1 MSYRTFKRLLGETS
15 LERKCRFLFGG
26 GLFLLIS
33 GSFLLYGRYTSQTVL
48 DQNRVF
54 GQLLIAPILYEK
66 HWHALELERDQEFE
80 KVLRAMSQDLKPPE
94 LGDYSWSLIKAGGK
108 DPAKG
113 ASEQLDHEVLA
124 KLALGDNEYTQRI
137 RTGDGSYSFR
147 YYGAVR
153 ASKSCVTCH
162 SIDIPDLKE
171 GDLLGMAKI
180 NIPLSNTDR
189 ALAMNK
195 ALLFATAIGTSFLA
209 MIAAY
214 AIVRYVIVKPVL
226 HLKDVSDTIARGNLD
241 LRADIRTGDEFEE
254 LSHAFNRMLRHLVAV
269 QEELRQVNCDLDGKV
284 DELAKVNLTLFEMNN
299 LKSDFMATMSHE
311 LRTPLNSILGF
322 SDVLADAANLDERQ
336 QRYVRNIQTSGK
348 DLLVLI
354 NDILDLAKIE
364 SGRMEIRIVEFSLHD
379 LTERLVNMVRPLAE
393 RKNIELALDD
403 DSAVPLLKQDMG
415 KLQQILYN
423 LLSNAIKF
431 TPEGGRVKVISRL
444 IDADHFE
451 LIVED
456 TGVGIPLEDQETIFE
471 KFRQGNTALGKRRE
485 NITREYAGTG
495 LGLSIVRELS
505 RLLDGE
511 VTLVSEL
518 GKGSTFTVSVPV
530 ELRIRETPLDSE
542 LDEQSQELNRLRRV
556 DLGLVGVK
564 PLRAGVGS

>member
-15 LERKCRFLFGG
+15 LERKCRFLLGG

-33 GSFLLYGRYTSQTVL
+33 ASFLFYGRHTTNMVV

-54 GQLLIAPILYEK
+54 GQLLIAPIMYEK
-66 HWHALELERDQEFE
+66 HWRYFERDRDEGEFE
-80 KVLRAMSQDLKPPE
+80 KVLTRMSQDLKPIDIK
-94 LGDYSWSLIKAGGK
+94 DYSWALIKAHGS

-113 ASEQLDHEVLA
+113 ASEQLDHDALA
-124 KLALGDNEYTQRI
+124 KLALGDDEYTF
-137 RTGDGSYSFR
+137 RTTDGFFR

-153 ASKSCVTCH
+153 ASSSCMACH
-162 SIDIPDLKE
+162 TIDTPNLKE
-171 GDLLGMAKI
+171 GDLLGMVKI
-180 NIPLSNTDR
+180 IIPLSNTER
-189 ALAMNK
+189 ALAWNN
-195 ALLFATAIGTSFLA
+195 AILFATAIGTSFLA
-209 MIAAY
+209 WLAAY
-214 AIVRYVIVKPVL
+214 AIIRYVIVKPVI
-226 HLKDVSDTIARGNLD
+226 HLKDVSDSIARGNLD
-241 LRADIRTGDEFEE
+241 LRADIRTGDEYEE

-322 SDVLADAANLDERQ
+322 SDVLADAVNLDERQ
-336 QRYVRNIQTSGK
+336 HRYVRNIQTSGK

-379 LTERLVNMVRPLAE
+379 LTERLVNMVRPLSE
-393 RKNIELALDD
+393 RKNIELTIEDD
-403 DSAVPLLKQDMG
+403 PQLPLVKQDMG

-431 TPEGGRVKVISRL
+431 TPEGGRVKVISRRAGS
-444 IDADHFE
+444 DQFS

-456 TGVGIPLEDQETIFE
+456 TGVGIALEDQETIFE
-471 KFRQGNTALGKRRE
+471 KFRQGNTALGQRRE
-485 NITREYAGTG
+485 NLTREFAGTG

-505 RLLDGE
+505 RLLEGE
-511 VTLVSEL
+511 VTLASEL
-518 GKGSTFTVSVPV
+518 GKGSTFTVTIPI
-530 ELRIRETPLDSE
+530 ELKIRETPLDSD
-542 LDEQSQELNRLRRV
+542 LDQQSQELNRLRRV

>member
-33 GSFLLYGRYTSQTVL
+33 GSFLFYGRNTSRTVV

-66 HWHALELERDQEFE
+66 HWNALELEREQDFE
-80 KVLRAMSQDLKPPE
+80 KVLKAMSQDIKPVE
-94 LGDYSWSLIKAGGK
+94 LGDYNWSLIKAGGK

-113 ASEQLDHEVLA
+113 ASEQLDHDALA
-124 KLALGDNEYTQRI
+124 KLALGDNEFTRRI
-137 RTGDGSYSFR
+137 QAPDGTNTFR

-153 ASKSCVTCH
+153 ASKSCMTCH
-162 SIDIPDLKE
+162 INFIPDLRE

-180 NIPLSNTDR
+180 DIPLSNTDR
-189 ALAMNK
+189 ALAMNN

-209 MIAAY
+209 MLAAY

-226 HLKDVSDTIARGNLD
+226 HLKDVSDSIARGNLD

-269 QEELRQVNCDLDGKV
+269 QEELRQVNCDLDVKV

-322 SDVLADAANLDERQ
+322 SDVLADAVNLDDRQ
-336 QRYVRNIQTSGK
+336 HRYVRNIQSSGK

-364 SGRMEIRIVEFSLHD
+364 SGRMEIRVVEFSLHD
-379 LTERLVNMVRPLAE
+379 LTERLVNMVRPLAD
-393 RKNIELALDD
+393 RKNIELSLQDD
-403 DSAVPLLKQDMG
+403 PAIPLLKQDMG

-431 TPEGGRVKVISRL
+431 TPEGGRVKVLSRKL
-444 IDADHFE
+444 DDMRCE
-451 LIVED
+451 LVVED

-471 KFRQGNTALGKRRE
+471 KFRQGNTALGQRRE
-485 NITREYAGTG
+485 NLTREFAGTG

-505 RLLDGE
+505 RLLEGE
-511 VTLVSEL
+511 VSLVSEL
-518 GKGSTFTVSVPV
+518 GKGSTFAVTIPLHL
-530 ELRIRETPLDSE
+530 EIQNIKLDSD
-542 LDEQSQELNRLRRV
+542 LDQQSQELNRLRRV

-564 PLRAGVGS
+564 PLRTAVR